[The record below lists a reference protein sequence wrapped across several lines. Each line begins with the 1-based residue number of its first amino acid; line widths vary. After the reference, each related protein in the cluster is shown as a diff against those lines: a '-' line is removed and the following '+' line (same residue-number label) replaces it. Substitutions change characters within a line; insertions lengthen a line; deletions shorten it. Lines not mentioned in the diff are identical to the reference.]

1 MVQIEDFMKKTFE
14 NKDRKMNAINAK
26 SLNTM
31 KQKLKKWLKAR
42 PDVEKAMEEFR
53 KVSFDL
59 RSKKN
64 QNPVFLTKFI
74 AADIFIAYY
83 RTLKIATMK
92 RKMIRRKAEKVARLQ
107 MTRKQLQ
114 AAPLKQAPLLV
125 LVAKTLASG

>member
-53 KVSFDL
+53 KVSFWIWIW
-59 RSKKN
+59 
-64 QNPVFLTKFI
+64 PEICFLNH
-74 AADIFIAYY
+74 
-83 RTLKIATMK
+83 RH
-92 RKMIRRKAEKVARLQ
+92 
-107 MTRKQLQ
+107 
-114 AAPLKQAPLLV
+114 
-125 LVAKTLASG
+125 

>member
-1 MVQIEDFMKKTFE
+1 LSKNTSTKKEAIPRFYIRIMVQIEDFMKKTFE

-59 RSKKN
+59 RSKK
-64 QNPVFLTKFI
+64 K
-74 AADIFIAYY
+74 
-83 RTLKIATMK
+83 K
-92 RKMIRRKAEKVARLQ
+92 
-107 MTRKQLQ
+107 TRILFF
-114 AAPLKQAPLLV
+114 
-125 LVAKTLASG
+125 